1 MSNTLVDMMRMKDIR
16 KKVLI
21 TLGLLAVSRI
31 GAVIPVF
38 LFLVLILS
46 QFLITLKPVQTASL
60 SI

>member
-31 GAVIPVF
+31 GAVIPVPGINPVA
-38 LFLVLILS
+38 VLN
-46 QFLITLKPVQTASL
+46 
-60 SI
+60 

>member
-31 GAVIPVF
+31 GAVIP
-38 LFLVLILS
+38 LFLVSILS